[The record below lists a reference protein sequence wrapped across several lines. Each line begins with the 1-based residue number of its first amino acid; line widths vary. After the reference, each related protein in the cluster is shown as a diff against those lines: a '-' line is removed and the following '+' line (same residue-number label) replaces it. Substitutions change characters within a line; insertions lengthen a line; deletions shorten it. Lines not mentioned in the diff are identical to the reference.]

1 MWCPKCKMEYR
12 KGITVCV
19 DCGSEL
25 VERDGEYGIDICEI
39 KDEKVADEIVEY
51 LVYSGIEGVE
61 KEANEDSV
69 GFKILVPAKAE
80 RKAEKLIR
88 GYMLG
93 KEEEKE
99 AARAAATEELTDEA
113 VADAEE
119 TSEEMSEELSEEE
132 LEESAATDEEAE
144 ESESQDENLFS
155 DEVEDTVEL
164 LHVANKGEYVKMADK
179 YRDLK
184 FSGITFII
192 FGILGTVYLVLSK
205 LEIIPVQYNTFVFYV
220 ISALFVGFL
229 IAGVVSCVKSR
240 KYKKL
245 ISVEEEKTA
254 AIREWLD
261 ENLTKEMVAEWSDS
275 NVSDGENDLLIS
287 AHIRTM
293 LTREYTKEP
302 VGYLELIA
310 DEYYEEHF
318 YGEASDMEE

>member
-1 MWCPKCKMEYR
+1 MWCPKCKIEYR
-12 KGITVCV
+12 KGITVCA

-25 VERDGEYGIDICEI
+25 VVRDGEYGVDICEV
-39 KDEKVADEIVEY
+39 KDEASANEIIEY
-51 LVYSGIEGVE
+51 LKYSGIEDVE
-61 KEANEDSV
+61 TEKTEDSAGV
-69 GFKILVPAKAE
+69 QILVPAKYE
-80 RKAEKLIR
+80 KKAEKLIR

-99 AARAAATEELTDEA
+99 KAKEAAESSSEVTVEEADREAVSTDSVDLPEEETVGEEELFYDDAEDTEELLH
-113 VADAEE
+113 
-119 TSEEMSEELSEEE
+119 TS
-132 LEESAATDEEAE
+132 
-144 ESESQDENLFS
+144 
-155 DEVEDTVEL
+155 
-164 LHVANKGEYVKMADK
+164 NKEEYVKMADK

-192 FGILGTVYLVLSK
+192 FGILGSVYLALSK
-205 LEIIPVQYNTFVFYV
+205 FKVIPVEYNTFIFCVLV
-220 ISALFVGFL
+220 ALFAAFL

-245 ISVEEEKTA
+245 IASEEEKTA

-261 ENLTKEMVAEWSDS
+261 ENLTKEMVAGWTDS

-293 LTREYTKEP
+293 LVHEYANEP

-318 YGEASDMEE
+318 YGEE